1 MVLVILWVLGTLLRS
16 RDRVALH
23 LAERATTLERERD
36 RNARDAVAEERARI
50 ARELHDVVAHSVSV
64 LIVQA
69 QAAETMLERDPAKA
83 RSYLRKVDATARDA
97 LAEMRRMVGILDSD
111 SADQP
116 MDPQPGLARL
126 AELADHLCESGL
138 PVRLEIRGAPQQLS
152 PGVDLAAFRI
162 VQEALTNALQHAK
175 ASEARVTVIYSPA
188 RLELEVTDDG
198 LGPVLRRNEGGRGL
212 IGMEERVSLYGGKL
226 SHGPNPGRGFAV
238 RAEIP
243 LDGVP
248 S

>member
-1 MVLVILWVLGTLLRS
+1 MVLVVLWVLGTLLRS
-16 RDRVALH
+16 RDRVALR
-23 LAERATTLERERD
+23 LTARADMLERERD
-36 RNARDAVAEERARI
+36 RKARDAVAEERARI

-69 QAAETMLERDPAKA
+69 QAAETVLEREPAKA
-83 RSYLRKVDATARDA
+83 RSYLRKIDSTARDA
-97 LAEMRRMVGILDSD
+97 LAEMRRMVGILDGD
-111 SADQP
+111 GTDQLI
-116 MDPQPGLARL
+116 DPQPGLARL

-138 PVRLEIRGAPQQLS
+138 PVRLEIRGTPRQLS

-162 VQEALTNALQHAK
+162 VQEALTNALQHAR
-175 ASEARVTVIYSPA
+175 ASEARVTVTYSTM
-188 RLELEVTDDG
+188 RLKLEVTDDG
-198 LGPVLRRNEGGRGL
+198 LGPALRLHEGGRGL

-226 SHGPNPGRGFAV
+226 SHGPDPGGGFAV

-248 S
+248 